1 MIARCSTAQDDTVGD
16 GTTSNVL
23 LIGELLRQAELLM
36 YDGIHPRVITEGY
49 ELAKN
54 KSLEILQEFKNSK
67 IKIDTPLLQK
77 VAQSSL
83 GTKI

>member
-67 IKIDTPLLQK
+67 IQIDTPLL
-77 VAQSSL
+77 
-83 GTKI
+83 